1 MALRC
6 EIATTGEQL
15 EALVPAWD
23 ELAEATGAPATLGG
37 WHAAWW
43 RRLAPPGAA
52 LRIVAVREG
61 RKLVGLAPFLA
72 LRARGGQPQLRL
84 LGAPATHRVAPLA
97 LPEHAD
103 AVASLTAAALAGL
116 RPAAGYVAFDAT
128 DAGDGGLAR
137 LRAGWPGRRPPWL
150 LAQKRAPAPVME
162 LSDDDFDAWLMRK
175 SKNFRK
181 QVRRFRRKLGEADGV
196 VRMTRTADELD
207 RDVDAFV
214 RLHHARWRGRG
225 GSSVDPRVGELLR
238 DAGRAL
244 LPSERF
250 RLWTIEVDGRAISS
264 QLFLA
269 AGGRALSWNGGFDPD
284 ATDLQPSLLG
294 ILAGVEDCFRRGE
307 RSIDLGGGAHD
318 YKLRLADADRPLV
331 WAGLVPR
338 DRRYPLNRA
347 LLLPRQLGG
356 LARDGLER
364 LPDERRAQVRGAL
377 ARLRRGADAPA
388 PAD

>member
-15 EALVPAWD
+15 EQLVPAWD
-23 ELAEATGAPATLGG
+23 ALADATGAPATLGS

-43 RRLAPPGAA
+43 RTLAPPGAA
-52 LRIVAVREG
+52 LRVVAVRDG
-61 RKLVGLAPFLA
+61 RRLVGIAPFLA
-72 LRARGGQPQLRL
+72 VRARGGQPQLRL
-84 LGAPATHRVAPLA
+84 LGTPATHRVGTLA
-97 LPEHAD
+97 LPAHAG
-103 AVASLTAAALAGL
+103 AVEAHAAAALSAL
-116 RPAAGYVAFDAT
+116 RPSPGYVAFDGS
-128 DAGDGGLAR
+128 DAAEQGPER
-137 LRAGWPGRRPPWL
+137 LRAGWPGRREPWL
-150 LAQKRAPAPVME
+150 LTQKRAPAPVME
-162 LSDDDFDAWLMRK
+162 LSDADFDAWLMRK

-181 QVRRFRRKLGEADGV
+181 QVRRFRRKLDEAGGV
-196 VRMTRTADELD
+196 VRMARTTEELD

-214 RLHHARWRGRG
+214 RLHLARWEDRG
-225 GSSVDPRVGELLR
+225 GSSVDPRIGDLLR

-244 LPSERF
+244 LPAERF

-269 AGGRALSWNGGFDPD
+269 AGGRALSWNGGFDPA
-284 ATDLQPSLLG
+284 ATELQPSLLG

-307 RSIDLGGGAHD
+307 RSIDLGGGAHE

-347 LLLPRQLGG
+347 LVVGRQAGG
-356 LARDGLER
+356 AARAGLQR
-364 LPDERRAQVRGAL
+364 LPEERREQVRDAV
-377 ARLRRGADAPA
+377 ARVRRASAA
-388 PAD
+388 RTSTR